1 MPQTDIQISKYTS
14 WIAMCHG
21 IQQTKYFKQIL
32 PFEWECLCTKQADK
46 IPENLQDTEVRIK
59 RN

>member
-1 MPQTDIQISKYTS
+1 
-14 WIAMCHG
+14 MCHG
-21 IQQTKYFKQIL
+21 IQQTKDFKQIL